1 MLITAIEI
9 INLDLC
15 HDYIFRVGIAKICRL
30 GNCIEHAYF
39 CFMCGAYSN
48 ASIISNMIHHTTSWW
63 NGQFKKKSSFI
74 FMCLLVCLSVLV
86 KQKEVSLCVRRI
98 LPATGI
104 VSSLE
109 YLSLNESL
117 GISCSNVS

>member
-39 CFMCGAYSN
+39 CFMYGAYSN
-48 ASIISNMIHHTTSWW
+48 ASIISNMIHHTTPWW
-63 NGQFKKKSSFI
+63 NGQFKKVCKKKKKKSSFI

-86 KQKEVSLCVRRI
+86 KQKEISLCVRRI

-109 YLSLNESL
+109 YLSLNESR
-117 GISCSNVS
+117 C